1 MSNACQVTSS
11 DQIFRNSRCPP
22 PPSSEGGVVEGGHT
36 SQTALS
42 TRQTNTIIKKPKNY
56 KSTLVHLFKIGH

>member
-1 MSNACQVTSS
+1 MVDPAYWGRREGGGGSV
-11 DQIFRNSRCPP
+11 
-22 PPSSEGGVVEGGHT
+22 GGVVEGGHT

-42 TRQTNTIIKKPKNY
+42 TRQTNTIKKPKNY